1 MKPVGLVDPNTGHRP
16 WACVQLRRENS
27 KGTMFNLVGFQTNLK
42 FGEQKRVF
50 RMIPG
55 LENAEFVRYGVMHRN
70 SFMNSPE
77 LLKPTYQS
85 TKREDLFFAGQMTG
99 VEGYV
104 ESAASGLLAGI
115 NAARLAKE
123 MEPVE
128 TQIVE
133 IMPPDIENLIYVVRN
148 KQVMVDSDLAMLY
161 QVETGALNRAVK
173 RNIARFPEDFRF
185 QLTKDEYE
193 NLKCQFGTSNGSGTE
208 NGYGGRRTL
217 PYVFTEQG
225 ISMLASVL
233 HSEVAINVSIGIMRA
248 FVEMRRFIANNALL
262 FERISNV
269 ELKQLE
275 YQKKSDEKLEQIFEY
290 ISDHEESN
298 QKIFF
303 DGQIYD
309 AFSLLIELIQK
320 AETEIVLVDGYV
332 DVGTLNIL
340 SKKKEN
346 VAVTVYTLQRT
357 KLSQTDIDN
366 FNAQYPKLDVK
377 YTRAFHDRFLIL
389 DKTKAYHVGASL
401 KDAGKK
407 CFGINL
413 IEDAGIVRDILQ
425 RVELET
431 EE

>member
-1 MKPVGLVDPNTGHRP
+1 MAD
-16 WACVQLRRENS
+16 
-27 KGTMFNLVGFQTNLK
+27 
-42 FGEQKRVF
+42 QK
-50 RMIPG
+50 
-55 LENAEFVRYGVMHRN
+55 VR
-70 SFMNSPE
+70 
-77 LLKPTYQS
+77 
-85 TKREDLFFAGQMTG
+85 
-99 VEGYV
+99 
-104 ESAASGLLAGI
+104 
-115 NAARLAKE
+115 E

-133 IMPPDIENLIYVVRN
+133 IMPPDVENLIYVVRN

-275 YQKKSDEKLEQIFEY
+275 YQKKTDEKLEQIFEY

-309 AFSLLIELIQK
+309 AFSLLIGLIQK
-320 AETEIVLVDGYV
+320 AEMEIVLVDGYV

-346 VAVTVYTLQRT
+346 MAVIHIEKANPEIRGLYQFIN
-357 KLSQTDIDN
+357 Q
-366 FNAQYPKLDVK
+366 Q
-377 YTRAFHDRFLIL
+377 FLIQEFPDVTL
-389 DKTKAYHVGASL
+389 V
-401 KDAGKK
+401 
-407 CFGINL
+407 NR
-413 IEDAGIVRDILQ
+413 EDDLGQEGLRHAKMSYNPCGFARKYLVQ
-425 RVELET
+425 QKNFK
-431 EE
+431 